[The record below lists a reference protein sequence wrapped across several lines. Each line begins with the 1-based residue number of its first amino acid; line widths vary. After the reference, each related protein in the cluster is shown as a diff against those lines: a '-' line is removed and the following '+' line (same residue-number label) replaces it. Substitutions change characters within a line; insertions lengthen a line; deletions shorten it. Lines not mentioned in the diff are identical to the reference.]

1 MHGRGHAWQGVCARE
16 GGICGRE
23 EGICGRGTCIAGETV
38 TEVGSTYWNA
48 FLFYMIWSEIINVNF
63 IFE

>member
-1 MHGRGHAWQGVCARE
+1 MAGGVCA
-16 GGICGRE
+16 GRGAYVAGRG
-23 EGICGRGTCIAGETV
+23 GICGRGTCIAGETV